1 MQEEVENRTVNL
13 AISTTKLTARTL
25 LNAFQTWRRYHKAAK
40 AEKEQKAAEKPV
52 GKQTIKELVG
62 QNQGVSSIP
71 IEKTGIRDFEQ
82 IARKYGIDYA
92 VTKDKNVT
100 PPKYTVFFK
109 ARDADA
115 MTAAFTEY
123 SNKKMKVQARPSVLK
138 QLKKLMQLAASVPDR
153 VRQKSQERDGR

>member
-13 AISTTKLTARTL
+13 AITTTKLTSRTIIS
-25 LNAFQTWRRYHKAAK
+25 AYMAWRRHSKAMKAAK
-40 AEKEQKAAEKPV
+40 EQLKDEIPQ
-52 GKQTIKELVG
+52 GKQTIKELIG

-71 IEKTGIRDFEQ
+71 IEHTDIRDFERV
-82 IARKYGIDYA
+82 ACKYGIDYA
-92 VTKDKNVT
+92 VTKDKGVK

-123 SNKKMKVQARPSVLK
+123 SNQKLKSRAKPSVLK
-138 QLKKLMQLAASVPDR
+138 QLGKLKELVASIPDK
-153 VRQKSQERDGR
+153 VRHKSKERDL

>member
-25 LNAFQTWRRYHKAAK
+25 LNAFNTWRRHRKAVK
-40 AEKEQKAAEKPV
+40 AEKAQEAAEKPV
-52 GKQTIKELVG
+52 GKQTIKELIG

-92 VTKDKNVT
+92 VTKDKNAT

-115 MTAAFTEY
+115 MTAAFAEY
-123 SNKKMKVQARPSVLK
+123 GNRKLRAQARPSVLK
-138 QLKKLMQLAASVPDR
+138 QLHKLAELVAAIPGK
-153 VRQKSQERDGR
+153 VRQKRQERDSR